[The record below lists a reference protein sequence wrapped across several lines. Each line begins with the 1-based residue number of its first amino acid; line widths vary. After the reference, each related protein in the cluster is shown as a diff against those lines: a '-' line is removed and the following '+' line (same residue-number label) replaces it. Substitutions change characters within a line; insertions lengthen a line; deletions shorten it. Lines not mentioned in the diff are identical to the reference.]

1 MARKNSKNED
11 ARLRDVLFDYYA
23 TGGGKAVPVERVAT
37 NMGLSDIGDVLWH
50 LKIHGRKFE

>member
-1 MARKNSKNED
+1 VVHKNSKNED

-23 TGGGKAVPVERVAT
+23 TGRDKAVPVERVAT
-37 NMGLSDIGDVLWH
+37 NMGVSDIGDVLWY